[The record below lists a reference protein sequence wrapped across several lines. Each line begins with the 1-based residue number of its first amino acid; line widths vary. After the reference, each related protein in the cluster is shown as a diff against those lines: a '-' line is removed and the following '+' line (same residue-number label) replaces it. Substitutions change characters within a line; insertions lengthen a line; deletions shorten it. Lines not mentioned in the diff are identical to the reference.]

1 MRFSGCSDVAQARAY
16 VFTFRPVGRFDS
28 DMVARRG
35 QSMWE
40 GERVIRKYFVA
51 CISGCLL
58 LQTILVMQAAEDR
71 SRGYSVAIWQS
82 MTG

>member
-1 MRFSGCSDVAQARAY
+1 
-16 VFTFRPVGRFDS
+16 
-28 DMVARRG
+28 MVARRG